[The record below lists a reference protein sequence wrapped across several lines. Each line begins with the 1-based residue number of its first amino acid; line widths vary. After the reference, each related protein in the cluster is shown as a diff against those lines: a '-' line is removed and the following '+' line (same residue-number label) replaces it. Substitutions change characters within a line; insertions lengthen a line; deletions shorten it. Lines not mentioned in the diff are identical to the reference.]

1 MLFLNRIQA
10 VCRAHEVHRS
20 ERWAVRCS
28 EVTSSHSSSIR
39 VTRPRPHR
47 KQAEKVVRGAF
58 SHYKYKKWHLKWI
71 CNFNLYSIQ
80 FQFYLYSA
88 KTIILS
94 RGALQSPDPL
104 SASTMSRKNSLLVRK
119 EPYAEPRNIRG
130 GGRSAW
136 GRPGGDRKGMGG
148 RCEGEKEKNR
158 EKKKRKR
165 ER

>member
-130 GGRSAW
+130 GGDPLEVGQEEIGRGW
-136 GRPGGDRKGMGG
+136 GEGCVAEGGGKQQVL
-148 RCEGEKEKNR
+148 CTACT
-158 EKKKRKR
+158 
-165 ER
+165 